1 MKQPAQIFVRRAGP
15 GEVIEL
21 VVNQADRK
29 NQVIGGE
36 VYILTLGQAK
46 NMALDLTKMLNGSTI
61 SPSQSGRSGKKSAGK

>member
-29 NQVIGGE
+29 NQAIGGE
-36 VYILTLGQAK
+36 IYILTLGQAK
-46 NMALDLTKMLNGSTI
+46 NIATDLTRMLSGSTI
-61 SPSQSGRSGKKSAGK
+61 SPSPSGKSGKK

>member
-29 NQVIGGE
+29 NQAIGGE
-36 VYILTLGQAK
+36 IYILTLGQAK
-46 NMALDLTKMLNGSTI
+46 NIVTDLTRMLSGSTI
-61 SPSQSGRSGKKSAGK
+61 SPSPSGKSGKK